1 MTVPL
6 SIIFIYMKPLTVLL
20 ITVGVGAIAFF
31 GGMKYQESVSL
42 SRRQMMFGGDGMRT
56 IGAQSGNTQQTRM
69 GVRPISGELVSID
82 EDSVTVKTPDGG
94 SKIVLFTDKMTIH
107 KASVAEKADMKTGE
121 KVMII
126 GTGNADGSV
135 SAQSIQL
142 NPSLYQNRVEK

>member
-1 MTVPL
+1 
-6 SIIFIYMKPLTVLL
+6 MKPLTVAL

-42 SRRQMMFGGDGMRT
+42 SRRQMMFGGEGMRA
-56 IGAQSGNTQQTRM
+56 IGVQAGSQQTRM
-69 GVRPISGELVSID
+69 GVRPISGEIVNID
-82 EDSVTVKTPDGG
+82 EDSVTVKTQDGG

-107 KASVAEKADMKTGE
+107 KASVAEKSDIKAGE

-126 GTGNADGSV
+126 GVGNADGSV

-142 NPSLYQNRVEK
+142 NPSLYQNQNRMKK